1 MDEKKPSAPKSS
13 TSSAAPTAPPA
24 TAAPAAP
31 SAPAGKTSG
40 VAIAA
45 IIFAFLFPLIG
56 LILGIIAL
64 TQIKKNHEGG
74 KGLAVASIVISI
86 IIMVVGFLAIFGFA
100 FAIRQAA
107 KNAGVNVNG
116 NGSVSV
122 QGKNGDSLSV
132 GGSVKIPDGF
142 PSNVP
147 IYKPSDA
154 IAALKTSDGYNV
166 TLATNDD
173 PQKVLD
179 FYTAQLPAKGWQNN
193 NSDVTLGIGNAIS
206 YTQGNQQLL
215 IFISNDKN
223 ASQGKKTGINLT
235 VANNANANNQ

>member
-1 MDEKKPSAPKSS
+1 MDDKKKTPAPKTS
-13 TSSAAPTAPPA
+13 TSATPAAHPASA
-24 TAAPAAP
+24 AAPATP
-31 SAPAGKTSG
+31 SSPAGKTSG

-45 IIFAFLFPLIG
+45 IIFAFLFPLVG

-74 KGLAVASIVISI
+74 KGLAIASIVISVV
-86 IIMVVGFLAIFGFA
+86 IMVVGFLAIFGFA
-100 FAIRQAA
+100 IALRQAA

-122 QGKNGDSLSV
+122 QGKNGDSLSI

-154 IAALKTSDGYNV
+154 ITALKTNEGYNV
-166 TLATNDD
+166 TLATDDD

-206 YTQGNQQLL
+206 YSQGNQQLL

-235 VANNANANNQ
+235 VQNNANNQ